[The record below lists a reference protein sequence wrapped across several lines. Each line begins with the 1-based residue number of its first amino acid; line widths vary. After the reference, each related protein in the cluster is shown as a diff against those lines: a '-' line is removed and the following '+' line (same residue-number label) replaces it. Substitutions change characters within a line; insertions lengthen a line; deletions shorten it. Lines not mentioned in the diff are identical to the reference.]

1 MQSIRR
7 ISALAYITFIEG
19 IRDRALYGIT
29 IVALMMLCANILF
42 TNLFG
47 HEIGKVMVDLNLS
60 TIAFAALLLTFFVNI
75 NLIAK
80 DIDRRTIYC
89 VLSKPLSRSEY
100 IIGKYFG
107 LIILVIVAILL
118 LAMCSSVVVWFVKT
132 SVDMYFFRTFSWACY
147 SQAVFYAMLMF
158 ILLNAV
164 VIFFS
169 SVSTSAF
176 LTMLFSI
183 ATYIVGQSI
192 EEVLLFFKNEA
203 TTAGYSSKLNEVLV
217 EYLQYFIPNF
227 SAFDIKILAS
237 HGKLMSTEHTLALI
251 GYTILF
257 SSLLIYF
264 ASLIFKRREFN

>member
-7 ISALAYITFIEG
+7 ISALAHITFIEG

-107 LIILVIVAILL
+107 LIILVVVAILL
-118 LAMCSSVVVWFVKT
+118 LTICSSGVVWFVKK
-132 SVDMYFFRTFSWACY
+132 SVAIYFFRTFSWACY
-147 SQAVFYAMLMF
+147 SQAVLYAILMF

-169 SVSTSAF
+169 SISTSAF

-192 EEVLLFFKNEA
+192 EEVLLFFKNESA
-203 TTAGYSSKLNEVLV
+203 TAGYSSKLNEVLL
-217 EYLQYFIPNF
+217 EYLQYFVPNF
-227 SAFDIKILAS
+227 SAFDIKTMAS
-237 HGKLMSTEHTLALI
+237 HGQLMSMDHTLALI

-257 SSLLIYF
+257 SSLLIFF